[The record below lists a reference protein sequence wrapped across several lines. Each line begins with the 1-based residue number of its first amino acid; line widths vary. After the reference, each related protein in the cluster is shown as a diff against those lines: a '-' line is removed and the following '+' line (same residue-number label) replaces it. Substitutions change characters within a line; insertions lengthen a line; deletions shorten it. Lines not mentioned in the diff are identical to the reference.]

1 MGIVTGA
8 AAVGSIVFPI
18 ALNNLILAIG
28 FKWVRCRHITPATGR
43 SSYSV
48 SSGYP
53 YIRLHRLRDLA
64 PSSILAQNPSTTASV
79 PRMASLH

>member
-18 ALNNLILAIG
+18 ALNNLILAVG
-28 FKWVRCRHITPATGR
+28 FKWVRRRRMTSATGH
-43 SSYSV
+43 SSYRIP
-48 SSGYP
+48 SGYP
-53 YIRLHRLRDLA
+53 YLWLHCLRDLA
-64 PSSILAQNPSTTASV
+64 STSILAQNPSTAASI